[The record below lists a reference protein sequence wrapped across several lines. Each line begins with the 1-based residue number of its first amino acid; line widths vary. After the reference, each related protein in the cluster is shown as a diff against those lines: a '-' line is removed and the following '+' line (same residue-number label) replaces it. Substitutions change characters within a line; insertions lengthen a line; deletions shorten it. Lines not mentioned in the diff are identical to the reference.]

1 MTTPLLPLA
10 SLSPQRLPA
19 LAELHCATMPTLL
32 TELGFPFVL
41 RYYQIA
47 QTDPAV
53 LGFIALPRSHSPGSD
68 SPAPVAYVLGSPH
81 PSALT
86 ARLRAPLPWFAAQ
99 LTRLAFRRP
108 AALLRL
114 LESVVSAS
122 PANALRPGQIELT
135 YIGVAPSRTRA
146 RTGQPDAGRL
156 SGRCPTGR
164 IHLRRPDVE
173 TDNQPALALYHRFGF
188 AITATFRE
196 GRYHRHR
203 MERPLG

>member
-1 MTTPLLPLA
+1 MTTLLLPLA
-10 SLSPQRLPA
+10 SLPAENLPA

-32 TELGFPFVL
+32 AELGFPFVL

-53 LGFIALPRSHSPGSD
+53 LGFVALPRSDAPGSAPP
-68 SPAPVAYVLGSPH
+68 SPTAYVLGSPH

-86 ARLRAPLPWFAAQ
+86 AHLRSPLPWFATQ

-108 AALLRL
+108 VAMLRL
-114 LESVVSAS
+114 LESVVFPS

-135 YIGVAPSRTRA
+135 YIGVAPQA
-146 RTGQPDAGRL
+146 RGHGLGSQMLAAFLDTARQAGYTSTAL
-156 SGRCPTGR
+156 S
-164 IHLRRPDVE
+164 VE
-173 TDNQPALALYHRFGF
+173 TDNQPALALYRRFGF

-203 MERPLG
+203 MECPLG